1 MNDDLDDIQWIW
13 PDNWES
19 FILFE
24 AMSTQWRTGAN
35 GATGLEYS
43 SLPTVAK
50 MLGISEVTSP
60 LFSDIRVMENEAL
73 NIIQEMRESNDKNR

>member
-1 MNDDLDDIQWIW
+1 MKDDLDDIQWVW
-13 PDNWES
+13 PDNWEP

-24 AMSTQWRTGAN
+24 AMSTQWRYGAN

-43 SLPTVAK
+43 SLPSVSTMV
-50 MLGISEVTSP
+50 GISEVTSP

-73 NIIQEMRESNDKNR
+73 NIIQEMREANDKNR

>member
-1 MNDDLDDIQWIW
+1 M
-13 PDNWES
+13 
-19 FILFE
+19 FE
-24 AMSTQWRTGAN
+24 AMSTQWRNGAN

-43 SLPTVAK
+43 SIPTVAK

-73 NIIQEMRESNDKNR
+73 NIIQEMREAK